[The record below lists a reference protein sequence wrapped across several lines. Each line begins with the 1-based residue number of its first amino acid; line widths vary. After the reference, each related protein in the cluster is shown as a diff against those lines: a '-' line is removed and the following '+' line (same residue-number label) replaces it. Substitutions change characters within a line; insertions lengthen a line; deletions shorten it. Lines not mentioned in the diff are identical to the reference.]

1 MLFLGWKFET
11 SSLGRTQKNPVP
23 LIQRI
28 FVGKNV
34 PKLPDFKD
42 FFLPSEIA
50 IFGQLDCSKLPKY
63 S

>member
-1 MLFLGWKFET
+1 LG
-11 SSLGRTQKNPVP
+11 TQKIPVP
-23 LIQRI
+23 LRQRI
-28 FVGKNV
+28 FVEKNV

-50 IFGQLDCSKLPKY
+50 IFGQLGSNELPKY

>member
-1 MLFLGWKFET
+1 LG
-11 SSLGRTQKNPVP
+11 TQKTPVP

-28 FVGKNV
+28 FVEKNV
-34 PKLPDFKD
+34 PKLPDFNE

-50 IFGQLDCSKLPKY
+50 KFGQLGSSKLPKY